1 MVTITREQAIC
12 MFYHTPY
19 DERRVT
25 ELLKLIENIN
35 VEICYKDDP
44 CKPFLLYENSIHAD
58 PYSIYTH
65 KKNNAPSADSN
76 EAQKIIKN
84 IGCLP
89 QKCILCIPEFAH
101 IRL

>member
-12 MFYHTPY
+12 MLYHTSY
-19 DERRVT
+19 DGHRAT

-44 CKPFLLYENSIHAD
+44 CKPFLLYENSIPAG
-58 PYSIYTH
+58 PYSLHMY
-65 KKNNAPSADSN
+65 KKSIAPSLDSN
-76 EAQKIIKN
+76 EAQKYT
-84 IGCLP
+84 LY
-89 QKCILCIPEFAH
+89 ILEFSY